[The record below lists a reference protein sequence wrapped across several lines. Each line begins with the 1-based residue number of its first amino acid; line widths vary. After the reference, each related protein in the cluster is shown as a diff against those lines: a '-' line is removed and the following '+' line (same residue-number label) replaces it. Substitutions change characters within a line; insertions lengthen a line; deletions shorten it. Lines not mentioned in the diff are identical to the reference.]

1 MVKVGDIMTEE
12 VLACTPDTSVEDV
25 ARLLVENGFSGMP
38 VVESDRVVGLITA
51 DNLLAIEKPIKIPGF
66 LGILGTAV
74 YMDNPLDGD
83 EVEKQIRGVLATKAS
98 ELMNKDFRTVS
109 SSLDVHELAELMI
122 KENLDLVPVVD
133 NDVLVGVVA
142 KSDILALMAA
152 RKE

>member
-1 MVKVGDIMTEE
+1 MRIFN
-12 VLACTPDTSVEDV
+12 
-25 ARLLVENGFSGMP
+25 R
-38 VVESDRVVGLITA
+38 
-51 DNLLAIEKPIKIPGF
+51 
-66 LGILGTAV
+66 
-74 YMDNPLDGD
+74 
-83 EVEKQIRGVLATKAS
+83 